1 MERTWKMPTTSTTSA
16 LVTVLNKDKMSISK
30 EQDVVPFRNRV
41 KEYAVKIGMGL
52 VNQTKL
58 ITAASELVRNMLRY
72 ANGGDVLI
80 EVVSKGRENGV
91 RLTFIDKGPGIA
103 NVEQAMKDG
112 FSTGKSLG
120 LGLPGTKRLVSE
132 FDIKS
137 KVGEGTTVTVTKWK
151 NG

>member
-1 MERTWKMPTTSTTSA
+1 MITAIVS
-16 LVTVLNKDKMSISK
+16 LNKDNVPVNR
-30 EQDVVPFRNRV
+30 EQDVVLFRNRV
-41 KEYAVKIGMGL
+41 KEYAVKIKMGL

-72 ANGGDVLI
+72 ANGGNVLI
-80 EVVSKGRENGV
+80 EVITRGRDNGI
-91 RLTFIDKGPGIA
+91 RLTFKDEGPGIA
-103 NVEQAMKDG
+103 DISMAMKDG

-120 LGLPGTKRLVSE
+120 LGLPGTRRLVND

-137 KVGEGTTVTVTKWK
+137 EVGKGTKVTIIKWA

>member
-1 MERTWKMPTTSTTSA
+1 MNLKQKCMT
-16 LVTVLNKDKMSISK
+16 LVVLNKDKMTIER

-58 ITAASELVRNMLRY
+58 ITAASELVRNMLKY
-72 ANGGDVLI
+72 GGGGFTEI
-80 EVVSKGRENGV
+80 EVVSKGRENGI
-91 RLTFIDKGPGIA
+91 RLIFKDTGPGIKDIA
-103 NVEQAMKDG
+103 LAMKDG
-112 FSTGKSLG
+112 YTTGKSLG

-132 FDIKS
+132 FDIQSTLGK
-137 KVGEGTTVTVTKWK
+137 GTTVTIIKWK

>member
-1 MERTWKMPTTSTTSA
+1 MPI
-16 LVTVLNKDKMSISK
+16 VK

-41 KEYAVKIGMGL
+41 KEYAVKIGMSL

-72 ANGGDVLI
+72 ANGGNTII
-80 EVVSKGRENGV
+80 EVVSKGRENGI
-91 RLTFIDKGPGIA
+91 RLTFDDKGPGIKDIA
-103 NVEQAMKDG
+103 LAMKDG
-112 FSTGKSLG
+112 WSTNKSLG

-132 FDIKS
+132 FDLKTT
-137 KVGEGTTVTVTKWK
+137 VGVGTTITIIKWK